1 MTRLLDFIAA
11 ALGVPREAIERYWRR
26 GEGESW

>member
-11 ALGVPREAIERYWRR
+11 ALGVPREARERDIRR
-26 GEGESW
+26 GEPLWW